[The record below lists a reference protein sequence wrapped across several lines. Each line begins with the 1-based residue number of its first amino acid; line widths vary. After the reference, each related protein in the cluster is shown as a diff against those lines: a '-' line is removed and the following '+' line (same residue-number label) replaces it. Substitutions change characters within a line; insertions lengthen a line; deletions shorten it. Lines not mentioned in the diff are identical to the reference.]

1 MTRPSTPLRRTP
13 QHGRIRQHR
22 RFPRRT
28 RRAPRPPGRIPM
40 APLRAHRVPL
50 PGRRRD
56 LGIGRARRRV
66 PAQALPHARGHRG
79 VVLAPRRRRHHAAPC
94 FRHGAAAARGL
105 RARGGGGRR
114 GRRGDGPL
122 APRRGR
128 AAAAGLDRRAH
139 PGDRVH
145 AAVPALVRP
154 GQPADG
160 AAGRLRLGVPDR
172 DQQLERREGGE
183 GDLGARRAGDGRRRP
198 APVPEGDPARRAAV
212 HLHRAAPGPR
222 AGLAHPGRGRDA
234 RRRALGPRLADLRR
248 ARVPRHR
255 RDARGHSRHRRHRP
269 RAGEARVRAA
279 RALHGRALGDDE
291 IVSDAAARKR
301 SSRRAAAALVLVAA
315 GYEALARSG
324 VFPAV
329 LLPPLPTIAR
339 TLAAM
344 TADGSLPRHA
354 LYTLERVLAGLGLAV
369 AVGLPLGILMARFRA
384 AEHFLMPLVSVLM
397 PIPSLAWVPL
407 FILWFGLGNVTT
419 VLVVFYAATFPMLLN
434 TWSGVRAVNP
444 LWLRAAGSMGA
455 RGRAL
460 FWKVMVPGAS
470 PFILTGVRQAFL
482 RAWIAV
488 VGAEM
493 LAGSDWGLGWVIF
506 DAKEFLNA
514 DVMMASLVVIGA
526 IGFLFER
533 LVFGSLERATV
544 MRWGM
549 VRAAKA

>member
-1 MTRPSTPLRRTP
+1 M
-13 QHGRIRQHR
+13 
-22 RFPRRT
+22 
-28 RRAPRPPGRIPM
+28 
-40 APLRAHRVPL
+40 
-50 PGRRRD
+50 
-56 LGIGRARRRV
+56 
-66 PAQALPHARGHRG
+66 
-79 VVLAPRRRRHHAAPC
+79 
-94 FRHGAAAARGL
+94 
-105 RARGGGGRR
+105 
-114 GRRGDGPL
+114 
-122 APRRGR
+122 
-128 AAAAGLDRRAH
+128 
-139 PGDRVH
+139 
-145 AAVPALVRP
+145 
-154 GQPADG
+154 
-160 AAGRLRLGVPDR
+160 
-172 DQQLERREGGE
+172 
-183 GDLGARRAGDGRRRP
+183 
-198 APVPEGDPARRAAV
+198 
-212 HLHRAAPGPR
+212 
-222 AGLAHPGRGRDA
+222 
-234 RRRALGPRLADLRR
+234 
-248 ARVPRHR
+248 
-255 RDARGHSRHRRHRP
+255 
-269 RAGEARVRAA
+269 
-279 RALHGRALGDDE
+279 
-291 IVSDAAARKR
+291 SDAAARKR
-301 SSRRAAAALVLVAA
+301 SRRRAAAALVLVAA